1 MPSSSHRVLS
11 RLASS
16 TAMSSGASVSS
27 GPRIVNANS
36 RSLSL
41 ASVSSDGSTESSHVV
56 EQEDIIAL
64 TQDVRSFKEGLNR
77 LRKVFQPERE
87 SIEVLKVVSHERLS
101 DVLKILRHMLEK
113 YPALQSND
121 LVAAAGLL
129 IKKVKEFDYESDADP
144 KDFFESLDGLA
155 LAFSSRVSEYLMGDL
170 DSNISLSSASSKTKS
185 YENLLSSHDVE
196 SLVGPLLSHHIPTH
210 VEDETL
216 SPDKID
222 SLLMHHDC
230 GVDLAL
236 QRAKIWS
243 KYAKDVISYV
253 EKRVGMQLDLAKN
266 LTKLVQTC
274 RPQLQE
280 ESYLPFQSIYC
291 TALDNDLELCASVQT
306 SCGLL
311 QGYKFLEP
319 LQSRRAEHEK
329 VRKSLKDWWHK
340 ELKRMHDEV
349 DRLRKARTVYI
360 QRHQEWERC
369 RDAARIAEQGA
380 EIGATGENKLD
391 KRKKLEDEAGVKAV
405 EAESHYRSCVEES
418 NARHRNLLAVKSQ
431 VLQQIRELLM
441 QADQTMKAVTVSYF
455 QQQHTLT
462 APCPVQFQTLC
473 ESSRL
478 YEPGSQ
484 YMKFVRRLPDSAS
497 QRASESN
504 PFCFEPYTPGMENIL
519 QLEKQRKWSASLEND
534 ERRGVVGGSGLVL
547 GQGAPGVPVLAWS
560 PSVGGGENTSETES
574 IESRESAKSRDT
586 SPSHSPLVSIKT
598 FPNYNSEEPDADL
611 EQGQSGISKRH
622 MSKAANSHK
631 FQKIQKP
638 SKCRECDKYVYW
650 QGYECSDCGLASH
663 KKCLE
668 TLHLLCGPKR
678 LLRKMTTFGVDLGQ
692 HLLEVGAEIP
702 PLVQKCVAVVD
713 HRGTGVK
720 GIYRV
725 SGVKSKVEKLCQ
737 AFENGAELVDLTD
750 VHPNVIANVVKLYMR
765 QLPEPLM
772 TFRLYSEFIRVGRSC
787 PAPGS
792 GQTAPNEER
801 EAVQQLR
808 QLVSQLP
815 RYHHNTLGFLCHHLH
830 RVAEQSETNNMPAS
844 NLAIVFG
851 PTLLK
856 TTEGSASLS
865 SLVDTVHQTRVVEL
879 LTKHATTV
887 FGPPESLM
895 SGGGRGQG
903 WEGRR
908 RGRQGN
914 SGNNDTERQ
923 PGQELRIGS
932 FSDEDQDNENEQPIP
947 DFLLPDYS
955 QKVKKSPLLNRASSP
970 PKIIKS
976 SLKNFSGLEG
986 VRTNQLSAQDS
997 VDSSHSHSKQR
1008 QSHISHPP
1016 TVPESPDGIGA
1027 PGPPLA
1033 QSEFHGERDRTSVT
1047 SSIVSINEENKVKIQ
1062 VPGLPIIKTTKPDK
1076 GDVTEH

>member
-1 MPSSSHRVLS
+1 MPTSSHKVLS
-11 RLASS
+11 RLASAS
-16 TAMSSGASVSS
+16 AMTTAGNTAASSGASS
-27 GPRIVNANS
+27 GPRIVNTNS

-64 TQDVRSFKEGLNR
+64 TQDVRSFKEALNK
-77 LRKVFQPERE
+77 LRKTFQPDQTD
-87 SIEVLKVVSHERLS
+87 SLVTLKVVGHEKLGE
-101 DVLKILRHMLEK
+101 VLRILRHMLEK

-129 IKKVKEFDYESDADP
+129 IRKVKDFDYNAERPKLVDP
-144 KDFFESLDGLA
+144 KEFFESLDGLA

-185 YENLLSSHDVE
+185 YDNLLASHE
-196 SLVGPLLSHHIPTH
+196 IEAGAGGASAPPLGMAHFMPTH
-210 VEDETL
+210 VEDEVI

-222 SLLMHHDC
+222 SLLMLHDC

-243 KYAKDVISYV
+243 KYAKDVINYV
-253 EKRVGMQLDLAKN
+253 EKRITMQLDLAKN
-266 LTKLVQTC
+266 LTKLVQTS

-291 TALDNDLELCASVQT
+291 TALDNDLELCASIQT
-306 SCGLL
+306 SCQLL

-319 LQSRRAEHEK
+319 LHSRRSEHEK
-329 VRKSLKDWWHK
+329 MRKHLKELWHK
-340 ELKRMHDEV
+340 ELKKMHDEV

-391 KRKKLEDEAGVKAV
+391 KRKKLEDEAGNKAL
-405 EAESHYRSCVEES
+405 EAEHHYRACVDES
-418 NARHRNLLAVKSQ
+418 NARHRNLLGVKSE

-441 QADQTMKAVTVSYF
+441 QADQTMKAVTVGYF

-484 YMKFVRRLPDSAS
+484 YMKFVRRLPDSPSA
-497 QRASESN
+497 RASENN

-519 QLEKQRKWSASLEND
+519 QLPPRKWSQSVGDHRN
-534 ERRGVVGGSGLVL
+534 ERPGGSVGGMIQDMMGHGPSV
-547 GQGAPGVPVLAWS
+547 PGVPIAAWS
-560 PSVGGGENTSETES
+560 PSVVTGENTSETES
-574 IESRESAKSRDT
+574 IESRESVKSRET
-586 SPSHSPLVSIKT
+586 SPNHSPLVSIKT
-598 FPNYNSEEPDADL
+598 FPNYTSEEPEGD
-611 EQGQSGISKRH
+611 EPSHSKRQ

-631 FQKIQKP
+631 FQKIQTPKN
-638 SKCRECDKYVYW
+638 CRECNKYAYFN
-650 QGYECSDCGLASH
+650 GYECSECGLACH

-668 TLHLLCGPKR
+668 TLHLLCGPKT
-678 LLRKMTTFGVDLGQ
+678 LLRKMNTFGVDLGQ
-692 HLLEVGAEIP
+692 HLLQVNAEIP
-702 PLVQKCVAVVD
+702 PLLQKCVAVID
-713 HRGTGVK
+713 DRGSTVK

-750 VHPNVIANVVKLYMR
+750 IHPNVIANVVKLYMR

-772 TFRLYSEFIRVGRSC
+772 TFRLYNDFIRVGRSC

-792 GQTAPNEER
+792 GQTDPSDEW
-801 EAVQQLR
+801 EAVTHLK
-808 QLVSQLP
+808 QLVGQLP
-815 RYHHNTLGFLCHHLH
+815 RYHYNTLGFLCQHLA
-830 RVAEQSETNNMPAS
+830 RVALHSESNNMPAS

-879 LTKHATTV
+879 LTKHADPI
-887 FGPPESLM
+887 FGSHDSFLSSDRKHHRKHKHRP
-895 SGGGRGQG
+895 
-903 WEGRR
+903 
-908 RGRQGN
+908 GN
-914 SGNNDTERQ
+914 SESDKHTQSVRK
-923 PGQELRIGS
+923 GS
-932 FSDEDQDNENEQPIP
+932 FSDDEQMNDNEPIP
-947 DFLLPDYS
+947 WETDR
-955 QKVKKSPLLNRASSP
+955 SPRLTRPSSP

-976 SLKNFSGLEG
+976 SLRDFSGLEG
-986 VRTNQLSAQDS
+986 THLPSQDS
-997 VDSSHSHSKQR
+997 VDHGGHGVKSRHLVPGPQLSS
-1008 QSHISHPP
+1008 
-1016 TVPESPDGIGA
+1016 ESPDPGA
-1027 PGPPLA
+1027 LGHDSPTSGSGETT
-1033 QSEFHGERDRTSVT
+1033 SESTIVAAT
-1047 SSIVSINEENKVKIQ
+1047 ASSIVSISQENRVKIQ
-1062 VPGLPIIKTTKPDK
+1062 VPGPAVSKTSKTSLAD
-1076 GDVTEH
+1076 H

>member
-1 MPSSSHRVLS
+1 
-11 RLASS
+11 
-16 TAMSSGASVSS
+16 
-27 GPRIVNANS
+27 
-36 RSLSL
+36 
-41 ASVSSDGSTESSHVV
+41 
-56 EQEDIIAL
+56 
-64 TQDVRSFKEGLNR
+64 
-77 LRKVFQPERE
+77 
-87 SIEVLKVVSHERLS
+87 
-101 DVLKILRHMLEK
+101 
-113 YPALQSND
+113 
-121 LVAAAGLL
+121 
-129 IKKVKEFDYESDADP
+129 
-144 KDFFESLDGLA
+144 

-170 DSNISLSSASSKTKS
+170 DSNVSLSSASSKTKS

-196 SLVGPLLSHHIPTH
+196 TLVGPVLSQHTPSH

-349 DRLRKARTVYI
+349 DKLRKARTLYI

-405 EAESHYRSCVEES
+405 EAENHYRTCVEES

-484 YMKFVRRLPDSAS
+484 YMKFVRRLPDSTS

-534 ERRGVVGGSGLVL
+534 DRRIVAGVGGLSL
-547 GQGAPGVPVLAWS
+547 GPGAPVMAWS
-560 PSVGGGENTSETES
+560 PSVGAGENTSETES
-574 IESRESAKSRDT
+574 IESRESVKSRDT
-586 SPSHSPLVSIKT
+586 SPSHSPLVSVKN
-598 FPNYNSEEPDADL
+598 FPNYNSEETEADL
-611 EQGQSGISKRH
+611 EQSQAGISKRH

-631 FQKIQKP
+631 FLKIQRP

-650 QGYECSDCGLASH
+650 QGYECADCGLASH

-713 HRGTGVK
+713 SRGTNVK

-792 GQTAPNEER
+792 GQTAPGEER
-801 EAVQQLR
+801 DAIQQLR
-808 QLVSQLP
+808 QLVNQLP
-815 RYHHNTLGFLCHHLH
+815 RYHHNTLGFLCQHLN
-830 RVAEQSETNNMPAS
+830 RVAEQADTNNMPAS

-879 LTKHATTV
+879 LTKHATTI
-887 FGPPESLM
+887 FGPPELLL
-895 SGGGRGQG
+895 GGRGSG
-903 WEGRR
+903 LEGRR
-908 RGRQGN
+908 RGRQTN
-914 SGNNDTERQ
+914 SGNESERQ
-923 PGQELRIGS
+923 TGQELRIGS
-932 FSDEDQDNENEQPIP
+932 FSDEEQDNENEPIP

-955 QKVKKSPLLNRASSP
+955 QKVKKSPLLNRATSP

-986 VRTNQLSAQDS
+986 VRTTQLSAQDS
-997 VDSSHSHSKQR
+997 VDHSHNKSRPTPQ
-1008 QSHISHPP
+1008 ISHPP
-1016 TVPESPDGIGA
+1016 VVPESPDAILPTGHMSVSNTEQKIEGII
-1027 PGPPLA
+1027 
-1033 QSEFHGERDRTSVT
+1033 ERDKSNVT

-1062 VPGLPIIKTTKPDK
+1062 VPGLPIVKTSRPEK
-1076 GDVTEH
+1076 GEVLDH